1 MSDPTNAQRAMMAA
15 HLCDLAAKALR
26 SGRRSHLA
34 PSLMFVAGDVLHVVD
49 PVQDYRE
56 ALRDS
61 GVSPADIDA
70 AVAAIARGE
79 HPADSLPGQLMR
91 YHGKAKR
98 EAESVPGSFRE
109 HHCEGEVKALG
120 HVLDLLGYKVT
131 P

>member
-15 HLCDLAAKALR
+15 DLAERATITF
-26 SGRRSHLA
+26 RRA
-34 PSLMFVAGDVLHVVD
+34 DYVTGEMVLSSAAEIASSRHSAWI
-49 PVQDYRE
+49 DYE
-56 ALRDS
+56 LTLQAM
-61 GVSPADIDA
+61 GIAAADIDA

-79 HPADSLPGQLMR
+79 HPPDSLPGQLMR

-109 HHCEGEVKALG
+109 HHCEGEVKGLG
-120 HVLDLLGYKVT
+120 CVLSLLGCKVK